1 MISCIIRG
9 DLGYQLF
16 QVYATIAY
24 AIKYN
29 QPFILCYN
37 GDSGYTFYWKNIFQY
52 IKHNAHDL
60 SVDREDSPNVYSEIY
75 SIYRRRPNIA
85 NSTSSTES
93 TSAKIDCKNTPPIIV
108 QENPDRYSALIVP
121 IDIHA
126 KNILLD
132 GYFQDSRYFEDEFI
146 KITHMLKIYEL
157 QICIYEKYKT
167 LIFNS
172 GAGRHPVYKTNT
184 GSDNATTN
192 LTIDTNLEEDIYIGI
207 YLQAGVEFTYYENEL
222 KIITGYSTK
231 NICLLL
237 FYSKEDNSALQT
249 TIDDITAYYSKY
261 RIINTNSIMKIIY
274 MEIWEKMLLL
284 SVCNKII
291 VASGAVGWWANEY
304 HKYYNQNYSYAIK
317 N

>member
-24 AIKYN
+24 AMKYN
-29 QPFILCYN
+29 QPFMLHYN
-37 GDSGYTFYWKNIFQY
+37 SDSEYTFYWKNIFQY
-52 IKHNAHDL
+52 IKHNVHDL
-60 SVDREDSPNVYSEIY
+60 SADGEDNSTVYSDIY
-75 SIYRRRPNIA
+75 SIYWRTQNIA

-93 TSAKIDCKNTPPIIV
+93 APVKIEGKNVAPIIV

-146 KITHMLKIYEL
+146 KITNLLKIYEL
-157 QICIYEKYKT
+157 QVLIYKKYKT

-172 GAGRHPVYKTNT
+172 GAGIHPIHKTT
-184 GSDNATTN
+184 AGSDNTNTN
-192 LTIDTNLEEDIYIGI
+192 LTIDTSMEEDIYIGI
-207 YLQAGVEFTYYENEL
+207 YLQAGVDFTYYENEL
-222 KIITGYSTK
+222 RIIMGCSTK

-237 FYSKEDNSALQT
+237 FYSKEDNTSLQN
-249 TIDDITAYYSKY
+249 TINNITSYYSKY
-261 RIINTNSIMKIIY
+261 KIINTNSIMKIIY

-304 HKYYNQNYSYAIK
+304 HKYYNQHYAYPIK